1 MNGEKTVEQ
10 LCDTVQLPRPQLTSN
25 VACFLRPTLQDE
37 LGVGTRESGR
47 QLKLPRPLHFQQI
60 KRYRP
65 EEKDKISPLVQQ
77 HRVRPFLPL
86 SKQDRRAKLPTL
98 PNGDR

>member
-25 VACFLRPTLQDE
+25 VACFLRPTLQE
-37 LGVGTRESGR
+37 ESGR
-47 QLKLPRPLHFQQI
+47 QLKLHRPLHFQQI
-60 KRYRP
+60 TRYRP